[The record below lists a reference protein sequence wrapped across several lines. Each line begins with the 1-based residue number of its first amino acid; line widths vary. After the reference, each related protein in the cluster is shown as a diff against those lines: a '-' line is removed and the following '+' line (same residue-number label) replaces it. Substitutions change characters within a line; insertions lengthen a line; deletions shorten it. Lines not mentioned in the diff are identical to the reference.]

1 MRCSPAI
8 SPPLDEAGTVEYVLL
23 TSAVAHGVAGG
34 SVDLAFRRWA
44 STRVRVGSSF
54 IAAGHVVEVTS
65 LEAIDPAGITT
76 TEARR
81 AGYDTPEDVRTA
93 LCVNVH
99 NPTYRI
105 GLRCIGED
113 PRIALRAD
121 DDLSD
126 DDVAAIRSRLD
137 RMDARSKH
145 GPWTRAVLAVIARRP
160 GVVSTALAAEL
171 GRDRVA
177 FKTDVTK
184 LKSLGLTESL
194 EVGYAVSLRGVEFL
208 RRVGAPEQPGP
219 PPTRDPNGR
228 Q

>member
-44 STRVRVGSSF
+44 SMRVRVGSSF
-54 IAAGHVVEVTS
+54 IAAGHVIEVTS

-121 DDLSD
+121 DDLND

-160 GVVSTALAAEL
+160 TRQGQSGFQDRCHQTEVPRTDRESR
-171 GRDRVA
+171 GR
-177 FKTDVTK
+177 
-184 LKSLGLTESL
+184 
-194 EVGYAVSLRGVEFL
+194 LRGVAAR
-208 RRVGAPEQPGP
+208 RRVPAARRSAGTAR
-219 PPTRDPNGR
+219 TSTHT
-228 Q
+228 